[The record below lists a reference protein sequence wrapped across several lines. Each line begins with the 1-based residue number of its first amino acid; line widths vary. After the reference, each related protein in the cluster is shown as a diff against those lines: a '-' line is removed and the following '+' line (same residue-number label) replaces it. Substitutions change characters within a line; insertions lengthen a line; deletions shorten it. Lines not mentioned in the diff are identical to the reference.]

1 MINDEHEINIVNF
14 EVKTF
19 LTEHFQKQIQVCLS
33 EETNQSIF
41 VFSCS
46 IKLQNI
52 VQKLLS
58 LNITKTVVEKLRKD
72 FLSVNFNL
80 NDKFCD
86 GNDLNNSCQNLPTS
100 NETLAFFYCLSILI

>member
-41 VFSCS
+41 VFH
-46 IKLQNI
+46 
-52 VQKLLS
+52 VLLS
-58 LNITKTVVEKLRKD
+58 YKI
-72 FLSVNFNL
+72 LS
-80 NDKFCD
+80 
-86 GNDLNNSCQNLPTS
+86 
-100 NETLAFFYCLSILI
+100 